1 MKSFTDCIENL
12 AQKCRNSYKERL
24 IEENKHFSNIQIG
37 LKESLDNINKELVH
51 IKNWDELIAI
61 KEESPEEKLLMK
73 SKTIKPELKSSKCC
87 FYLFGL
93 IFCFFHLIGIQEG
106 IIILNSLFS
115 EIVDEFKLWLN
126 DTPRKYNFFDKLE
139 INSYKDLPEIDV
151 GMVTSSIGIIILR
164 EIGFKKTNSIF
175 QLISSILFLLLFLL
189 FNFHTD
195 NKLLENYSRI
205 EIFVLIISYT
215 ILSFLVG
222 CSSTLALKEYI
233 SLFSKVYNK
242 DDQEEFGEKIL
253 FLIQSGISGYIIIL
267 VNRLI
272 FKSFKDNSS
281 KWKLVSIIG
290 INFVSY
296 FLSLI
301 FYLLYSIPIIN
312 KKEKFKMNKKDNHIQ
327 NKEEYGKQKDHN
339 KEEAQKE
346 EREKKSNEDEKDR
359 ENELKIDKKNNNNM

>member
-1 MKSFTDCIENL
+1 M
-12 AQKCRNSYKERL
+12 
-24 IEENKHFSNIQIG
+24 
-37 LKESLDNINKELVH
+37 
-51 IKNWDELIAI
+51 
-61 KEESPEEKLLMK
+61 
-73 SKTIKPELKSSKCC
+73 
-87 FYLFGL
+87 

-346 EREKKSNEDEKDR
+346 EREKNQMKMKRIEKM
-359 ENELKIDKKNNNNM
+359 N